1 MKFEQQRVFDFLLMP
16 LFFLNTGAMKTEKR
30 YQLLQTRMKSFQESV
45 SPKAE
50 SLACQGNSGSEI
62 SSRGNGQT
70 KWVEFLPS
78 EVAAIIIHYDLSND
92 LMNENSSSYLV
103 KYVCWIRWYHLN
115 QVIWDFFF
123 QNNHCGSSI
132 QTFGRCCKESRSEPP
147 PGFCRGL

>member
-1 MKFEQQRVFDFLLMP
+1 MKFWTTESFWLSAYAIV
-16 LFFLNTGAMKTEKR
+16 FLNTGAMKTEKR

-92 LMNENSSSYLV
+92 FLWR
-103 KYVCWIRWYHLN
+103 K
-115 QVIWDFFF
+115 F
-123 QNNHCGSSI
+123 Q
-132 QTFGRCCKESRSEPP
+132 
-147 PGFCRGL
+147 